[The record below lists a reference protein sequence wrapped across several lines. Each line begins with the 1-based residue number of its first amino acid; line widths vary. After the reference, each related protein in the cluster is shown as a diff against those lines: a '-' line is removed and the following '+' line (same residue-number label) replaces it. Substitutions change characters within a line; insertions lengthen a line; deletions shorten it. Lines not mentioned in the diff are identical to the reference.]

1 MITFEELKNT
11 KNFGDITL
19 EEYEAASK
27 EDIHK
32 MIFAEAMRDSRRVM
46 CELGTK
52 KLLSP
57 NYSEAAKAR
66 LRQMLTAFSTATD
79 DEFIEHY
86 MYASQADGDAWI
98 DRKCAEFRKR
108 IAKEN

>member
-1 MITFEELKNT
+1 MVTFEELKNI
-11 KNFGDITL
+11 KSFSDITL

-27 EDIHK
+27 EDIRK

-46 CELGTK
+46 CDLGTK

-57 NYSEAAKAR
+57 DYSEAAKAR
-66 LRQMLTAFSTATD
+66 IMQMLTAFATATD

-86 MYASQADGDAWI
+86 MYASRVDGDAWI
-98 DRKCAEFRKR
+98 AKKCAEFRKR
-108 IAKEN
+108 NMKEN

>member
-1 MITFEELKNT
+1 MVTFEELKNI
-11 KNFGDITL
+11 KSFSDITL

-32 MIFAEAMRDSRRVM
+32 MIFAEAMRNSRKAM
-46 CELGTK
+46 CNLGAEN
-52 KLLSP
+52 LLSP
-57 NYSEAAKAR
+57 EYSEATKAR
-66 LRQMLTAFSTATD
+66 IRQMLTAFATATD

-98 DRKCAEFRKR
+98 DKKCAEYRKR
-108 IAKEN
+108 IMKEN